1 MAEEVKRRYS
11 RLAWVALACLV
22 VPMFASYFFD
32 DMFSTI
38 SYLFEDP
45 SRTAL
50 GWDAAGYGL
59 YTSGYSVLCVFGGL
73 VICGILLDKW
83 GVRITG
89 SIFVGMMAAGALL
102 VLHAITAGYAPAK
115 SLRLAYVGC
124 MFFGLGSEIA
134 GTAVTRSIAKWFR
147 DGPMALAM
155 GLQLAIARLGTAVA
169 LVLAPRLVVENAGH
183 VYSLAETAR
192 PAVFGIGL
200 MVAGLI
206 LWAFFVALDARRFP
220 AKPGP
225 KARRNAVDSSDGNAA
240 SESNSESMADADHSS
255 DDEAFR
261 LKDVLK
267 VLTNK
272 NFWLLGLLCVLF
284 YSSIIAFKK
293 FAGAILIP
301 RFGIPAATA
310 GWMVSML
317 PFSTVIFAPLFG
329 LLVDK
334 RGKGTRWMIL
344 GSILALIAH
353 LLLAFAPAGV
363 PFYGYLSMVF
373 LGFGYSL
380 VPAALWPSVPKIVPD
395 KVLGTT
401 YSLIYWV
408 QNLGLLSFKWLAG
421 VILGAAA
428 GSAAAAAAGSAA
440 SSSAAASS
448 ASSAAASSAGSAA
461 VASSAGSAAAASS
474 ASSAAASSAGSA
486 AVASSAGSAA
496 AASSASSAAASSAG
510 SVFSAGALSGPVRV
524 ELMFV
529 ALCVAAV
536 VIAQLF
542 ARVSRRRPEL
552 RLDAPSGK

>member
-147 DGPMALAM
+147 EGPMALAM

-192 PAVFGIGL
+192 PAVFGVGL
-200 MVAGLI
+200 MAAGLI

-220 AKPGP
+220 ARRPGATAQGCTP
-225 KARRNAVDSSDGNAA
+225 AASGHEARTGADLSSDKDTGTLSDCPSDHNA
-240 SESNSESMADADHSS
+240 SSQESDSSS

-284 YSSIIAFKK
+284 YSSIVAFKK

-421 VILGAAA
+421 IILGAAA
-428 GSAAAAAAGSAA
+428 VASTSAAGSAA
-440 SSSAAASS
+440 SSAAE
-448 ASSAAASSAGSAA
+448 SSAGSAA
-461 VASSAGSAAAASS
+461 VASSAASS
-474 ASSAAASSAGSA
+474 AD
-486 AVASSAGSAA
+486 
-496 AASSASSAAASSAG
+496 

-529 ALCVAAV
+529 ALCIAAV
-536 VIAQLF
+536 IIALLF

>member
-1 MAEEVKRRYS
+1 MPEAVKRRFT

-73 VICGILLDKW
+73 VVCGILLDKW

-124 MFFGLGSEIA
+124 MLFGLGSEIA

-147 DGPMALAM
+147 EGPMALAM

-169 LVLAPRLVVENAGH
+169 LVLSPRLVVENAGH
-183 VYSLAETAR
+183 VYSLSETAR
-192 PAVFGIGL
+192 PAVFGVGL
-200 MVAGLI
+200 MAAGLI
-206 LWAFFVALDARRFP
+206 LWAIFVALDARHD
-220 AKPGP
+220 
-225 KARRNAVDSSDGNAA
+225 KAHGAVAAA
-240 SESNSESMADADHSS
+240 SGED
-255 DDEAFR
+255 AFR
-261 LKDVLK
+261 LSDVWKVLK
-267 VLTNK
+267 SR
-272 NFWLLGLLCVLF
+272 NFWMLGLLCVLF
-284 YSSIIAFKK
+284 YSSIVAFKK

-344 GSILALIAH
+344 GSVLALIAH
-353 LLLAFAPAGV
+353 LLLAFAPEGV

-421 VILGAAA
+421 IILGASAA
-428 GSAAAAAAGSAA
+428 G
-440 SSSAAASS
+440 
-448 ASSAAASSAGSAA
+448 A
-461 VASSAGSAAAASS
+461 V
-474 ASSAAASSAGSA
+474 
-486 AVASSAGSAA
+486 
-496 AASSASSAAASSAG
+496 
-510 SVFSAGALSGPVRV
+510 SGPVRV

-529 ALCVAAV
+529 GLCIAAV
-536 VIAQLF
+536 VIALLF
-542 ARVSRRRPEL
+542 SRISRRNPGL
-552 RLDAPSGK
+552 RLDAPAGK

>member
-1 MAEEVKRRYS
+1 MAEAVKRRFP

-45 SRTAL
+45 SMTAL

-73 VICGILLDKW
+73 VVCGILLDKW
-83 GVRITG
+83 GVRVTG

-115 SLRLAYVGC
+115 SLRLAYAGC

-147 DGPMALAM
+147 EGPMALAM

-169 LVLAPRLVVENAGH
+169 LVLSPRLVVENAGH
-183 VYSLAETAR
+183 VYSLSETAR
-192 PAVFGIGL
+192 PAVFGVGL
-200 MVAGLI
+200 MAAGLI
-206 LWAFFVALDARRFP
+206 LWAFFVALDARYD
-220 AKPGP
+220 KTEGSVS
-225 KARRNAVDSSDGNAA
+225 AVSGEDP
-240 SESNSESMADADHSS
+240 
-255 DDEAFR
+255 FR
-261 LKDVLK
+261 LSDVWK
-267 VLTNK
+267 VLGNK
-272 NFWLLGLLCVLF
+272 NFWMLGLLCVLF
-284 YSSIIAFKK
+284 YSSIVAFKK

-334 RGKGTRWMIL
+334 RGKGTRWMII
-344 GSILALIAH
+344 GSVLALIAH

-363 PFYGYLSMVF
+363 PLYGYLSMVF

-421 VILGAAA
+421 IILGAT
-428 GSAAAAAAGSAA
+428 
-440 SSSAAASS
+440 
-448 ASSAAASSAGSAA
+448 A
-461 VASSAGSAAAASS
+461 VASASDAAS
-474 ASSAAASSAGSA
+474 
-486 AVASSAGSAA
+486 V
-496 AASSASSAAASSAG
+496 
-510 SVFSAGALSGPVRV
+510 GALSGPVRV

-529 ALCVAAV
+529 ALCIAAV
-536 VIAQLF
+536 VIALLF
-542 ARVSRRRPEL
+542 ARVSRRHPEL